1 MRGMMPALGS
11 PPVTSMPKID
21 IEHSHSKS
29 TAAAR
34 KAVERVA
41 AHIAERFDVS
51 YGWQGNVCHFER
63 AGVHGR
69 ITLSPKRV
77 HVHAELGLML
87 LAIRGPIER
96 EVRRYLDEEF
106 A

>member
-1 MRGMMPALGS
+1 MIPS
-11 PPVTSMPKID
+11 PLTLPVSPMPKID

-29 TAAAR
+29 TASAR

-41 AHIAERFDVS
+41 SHIAERFGVS

-63 AGVHGR
+63 PGVHGR